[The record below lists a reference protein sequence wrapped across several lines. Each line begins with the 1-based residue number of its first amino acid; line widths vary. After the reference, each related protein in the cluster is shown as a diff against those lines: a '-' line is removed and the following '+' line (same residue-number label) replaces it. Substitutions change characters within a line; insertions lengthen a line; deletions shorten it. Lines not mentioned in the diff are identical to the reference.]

1 MLSSKRPLQ
10 PGTSTEGL
18 LSPHSCTSA
27 YTLACLQAHS
37 SGSQRHV
44 SKADSPAPLPIP
56 LLACKPTAQA
66 ARDIKAKPTL
76 FNSLPSD
83 LQEGERAFKS
93 NAPRACSTRE
103 EGLRVTKGVQPGL
116 KGKLT
121 LGQPGPRHA
130 NPTLPQGTKRS
141 KARQLHSTKGHQ
153 EVQGAPAP
161 LYQRAPRGPRH
172 ANSTLPKDTQVQGT
186 LIPLYQRTPR
196 SKAR

>member
-1 MLSSKRPLQ
+1 MMTQTLRPLIWLRTICREGSLQ
-10 PGTSTEGL
+10 IACSRANSFPSCNLQRNITSI
-18 LSPHSCTSA
+18 
-27 YTLACLQAHS
+27 CLQ
-37 SGSQRHV
+37 
-44 SKADSPAPLPIP
+44 
-56 LLACKPTAQA
+56 
-66 ARDIKAKPTL
+66 L

-186 LIPLYQRTPR
+186 LIPLYHKRA
-196 SKAR
+196 ARAKGGRGQQGTGSWMNVPHA